1 MIGRIKHLGICAA
14 AVAAMAGP
22 APAAPAPDAPREVV
36 VGVVRDGPGA
46 GVDLVQ
52 GIEREIALHLHPEI
66 HAVFRDRFEGDWTVA
81 GADRALRAALADGE
95 IDFVLVTGPLATLAA
110 LRTEPLAKPVLSSF
124 ASFDGIM
131 GETMQDGRSTKANL
145 SFITLGN
152 RIRRD
157 LEVFRDLVGFR
168 TVHVAVSDGIED
180 ALPDLRARIAEYE
193 RELGMRM
200 VLVEIPTDTL
210 DPAAGLGPEVEAV
223 YVTAAQRLSPAVK
236 DALFSGLA
244 ARGIPAFSMSG
255 APDVGRGALAALT
268 PDHTEQ
274 VMRRAALNL
283 SRVIRG
289 EATSDLPV
297 LLAVDT
303 QLVINAETA
312 ARVGLTPSATL
323 RLSAVWVGGAV
334 RPEAEPLTVAKAMR
348 LADQGNTSL
357 TISDAAVESAR
368 EDQYRARSLLLPQL
382 LADLAYERVDVES
395 QGNDD
400 ATRGGVALRQTIF
413 DDDQWSA
420 YRSSKSIYG
429 GVALQRESDRLDV
442 LAAAGRSFLS
452 FGLAEELYR
461 VEMENLAITRSNL
474 ELARLRRDVGY
485 SGREEI
491 LRWESQLAQDQ
502 GNVLLAEQDTE
513 TSRIAL
519 NQVFGL
525 DQETSWIPETRDIDE
540 NVFPWVGGRLDPVFD
555 DPSSRRDMREALVG
569 FAMETEPQLAAQGSA
584 IEAQTIEVDQL
595 ERSYFVPS
603 VIADLEWSDAIN
615 GDDEPSSSSLVLQEE
630 TWSVRVGATYP
641 IFNGGRRKHDLARAV
656 SDLSGLERQ
665 QAFTREIVEQNVR
678 TALRR
683 CEASFP
689 RIELTR
695 RSAASAA
702 ENLALMRDRYT
713 EGLVNVTDLLE
724 AQTQKLNADRQ
735 ATSAEFQF
743 ELDLIDLERAIA
755 WFEADGD
762 DVDAAE
768 FDRDI
773 RTRIAA
779 IESEEPNP

>member
-14 AVAAMAGP
+14 AVAVVAGP
-22 APAAPAPDAPREVV
+22 VSSAPAADAAREVV

-46 GVDLVQ
+46 GVDLVP

-66 HAVFRDRFEGDWTVA
+66 HAVFQDRFEGDWTVA

-110 LRTEPLAKPVLSSF
+110 LRTEPLVKPVLSSF
-124 ASFDGIM
+124 ASFDGIV
-131 GETMQDGRSTKANL
+131 GEPMQDGRSTKANL

-157 LEVFRDLVGFR
+157 LEVFRNLVGFR
-168 TVHVAVSDGIED
+168 TLHVAVSKEIEGV
-180 ALPDLRARIAEYE
+180 LPDLRARIAEYE
-193 RELGMRM
+193 QELGIHM
-200 VLVEIPTDTL
+200 VLAEIPPDTL
-210 DPAAGLGPEVEAV
+210 DPAAGFGPEVEAV

-268 PDHTEQ
+268 PDYTEQ

-312 ARVGLTPSATL
+312 ARVGLTPPETV
-323 RLSAVWVGGAV
+323 RLSAVWVGGAPM
-334 RPEAEPLTVAKAMR
+334 PEAEPLTVAKAMR

-382 LADLAYERVDVES
+382 LADLAYEKVDVES

-420 YRSSKSIYG
+420 YRSSKSVYG
-429 GVALQRESDRLDV
+429 SVALQRESDRLDV

-452 FGLAEELYR
+452 FGLAEALYR

-540 NVFPWVGGRLDPVFD
+540 NIFPWVGGRLDPVFD
-555 DPSSRRDMREALVG
+555 DPASRRDIREALVG

-584 IEAQTIEVDQL
+584 IEAQMIEVDQL

-603 VIADLEWSDAIN
+603 VIADLEWSDAID
-615 GDDEPSSSSLVLQEE
+615 GDDVPSSLGLQEE

-641 IFNGGRRKHDLARAV
+641 IFNGGKRKHDLARAV

-683 CEASFP
+683 CETSFP

-695 RSAASAA
+695 RSASSAA

-743 ELDLIDLERAIA
+743 ELDLIELERAIA